1 MFIFKVF
8 SCPVCSLSTFSV
20 DFCIDKAECHYMSK
34 VNNGNHRR
42 RDEFHFL
49 IEKGMVIH
57 LAGLE
62 LSNLKNIYYSIISS
76 FETESFLFKTFPVG
90 TCRA

>member
-1 MFIFKVF
+1 
-8 SCPVCSLSTFSV
+8 
-20 DFCIDKAECHYMSK
+20 MSK

-90 TCRA
+90 TLEHNLFLSTTYALVSKPEKN

>member
-1 MFIFKVF
+1 
-8 SCPVCSLSTFSV
+8 
-20 DFCIDKAECHYMSK
+20 MSK
-34 VNNGNHRR
+34 VNNGNYRR

-62 LSNLKNIYYSIISS
+62 LSNLKNIYYSIIV
-76 FETESFLFKTFPVG
+76 L
-90 TCRA
+90 